1 MLRVGKTATPPTAAT
16 VVVPDRLPPAGLLP
30 IATVT
35 LPAKPSALLPRLSRA
50 VTSSWGV
57 MAVPAVAGLGCTV
70 KASWIADP
78 GMMPK
83 GALVSVSPA
92 AVAASVYPVPL
103 LLILSVAK
111 VATPLIAATVVVP
124 ERTPAPGF
132 AAIATVTVPVK
143 PVTVLPATSRAVT
156 STAGAMAAPAAA
168 VVGCWRKVRRTA
180 VAGMMSNGPLA
191 TPVKPA
197 AVAESRYPL
206 PAWSMLSV
214 ENVAT
219 PATAATVV
227 VPDNVPPA
235 GLVAIATVM
244 LPAKPVAVFPSA
256 SRAVTC
262 TAGLIVA
269 PAVVVPGG
277 TVNAS
282 WLAAPGTMLKATLVV
297 PERPGVVAERV

>member
-1 MLRVGKTATPPTAAT
+1 
-16 VVVPDRLPPAGLLP
+16 
-30 IATVT
+30 
-35 LPAKPSALLPRLSRA
+35 
-50 VTSSWGV
+50 
-57 MAVPAVAGLGCTV
+57 
-70 KASWIADP
+70 DP

-132 AAIATVTVPVK
+132 ASIATVTVPVK
-143 PVTVLPATSRAVT
+143 PVTVL
-156 STAGAMAAPAAA
+156 
-168 VVGCWRKVRRTA
+168 
-180 VAGMMSNGPLA
+180 
-191 TPVKPA
+191 
-197 AVAESRYPL
+197 
-206 PAWSMLSV
+206 
-214 ENVAT
+214 
-219 PATAATVV
+219 
-227 VPDNVPPA
+227 
-235 GLVAIATVM
+235 
-244 LPAKPVAVFPSA
+244 PSA

-297 PERPGVVAERV
+297 PERLKAVAERV